1 MSSKS
6 GDLRSD
12 RPGSALGAPAS
23 MKRYCSKLLQSL
35 EAIAHDRGARTLEL
49 QEESSV
55 GWSDLADVEVLVG
68 RASVSLDNWSNSAC
82 RNGSPGAAAVLLDD
96 ASAAL
101 HRVLIAL
108 EELSSI
114 RLLDSGEI
122 VNRPDTTTHEAS

>member
-1 MSSKS
+1 
-6 GDLRSD
+6 
-12 RPGSALGAPAS
+12 

-68 RASVSLDNWSNSAC
+68 RASVSIDNWSNSAC

-114 RLLDSGEI
+114 LLLDSGEI
-122 VNRPDTTTHEAS
+122 VNRPDSTTHEAS